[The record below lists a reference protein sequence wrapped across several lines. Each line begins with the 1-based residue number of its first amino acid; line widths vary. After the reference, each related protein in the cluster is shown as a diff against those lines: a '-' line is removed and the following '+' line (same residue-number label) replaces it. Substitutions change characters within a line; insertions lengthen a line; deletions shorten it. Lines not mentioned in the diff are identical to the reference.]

1 MNRNSIA
8 ENVIT
13 QEYMNDMTLE
23 ECRGI
28 AQARRSANYG
38 NDTEWKFYD
47 FVMTACDTLYEI
59 ETAIR
64 NLKP

>member
-8 ENVIT
+8 GNAMK
-13 QEYMNDMTLE
+13 QECTNDMTLE

-59 ETAIR
+59 ETAMR
-64 NLKP
+64 NLKL

>member
-8 ENVIT
+8 GNAMK
-13 QEYMNDMTLE
+13 QECTNDMTLE

-28 AQARRSANYG
+28 AQARRDAFFESEA
-38 NDTEWKFYD
+38 EWNFYD
-47 FVMTACDTLYEI
+47 FVMTACDTLHEI
-59 ETAIR
+59 ETAMR